1 MPAKKRGRS
10 PNAQPGKKDGKKG
23 GPSIPALREK
33 LVGDVTDGVRAG
45 SATAACLKSA
55 VDTLTMLEA
64 MLYGHRHEA
73 YNARRNIIFSTQD
86 VEGPAHFETYMDKL
100 VNQLFDHESF
110 LVNVEKAITEAKA
123 LADSPPFA
131 VQAPIPQVPSVYKKG
146 KGYDKSKGDKGKGYK
161 SK

>member
-1 MPAKKRGRS
+1 M
-10 PNAQPGKKDGKKG
+10 
-23 GPSIPALREK
+23 
-33 LVGDVTDGVRAG
+33 GDVTDGVRAG

-64 MLYGHRHEA
+64 MLYGHRHEV
-73 YNARRNIIFSTQD
+73 YNARRNIIFSTQE

-110 LVNVEKAITEAKA
+110 LVNVEKAITEAKT

-131 VQAPIPQVPSVYKKG
+131 VQAPIPQVPSIYKKG